1 MKIKYLIVFLIIIS
15 SCNYESSKLNYPKTK
30 IIPVIDD
37 YFGISVTDNYRWLED
52 DKSLETSKWINSQ
65 NKFTFDYLNEIPY
78 RDEINKK
85 IKNLWNYEKLTSPF
99 KEGEFVYY
107 YKNDG
112 LQNQYVL
119 YRKKENN
126 KEEVFLDPNTFSLDG
141 TTSLTGVSFSK
152 NGKLCAY
159 SISEGGSDWRKVMI
173 IDALSKNII
182 EDTIRNVK
190 FSGIQWKNN
199 EGFFYSSYD
208 KPKGSELSE
217 ITDQHKL
224 YYHKIGTSQNKD
236 LLIFGEKQN
245 EKHRYVSGNVTDDGK
260 FLFISVSK
268 STSGNKLYVKK
279 LTKEKSP
286 IINMIDNYKNDTYLL
301 ENDDDL
307 FYLVTNLNAPNKKVV
322 NAKYKNPQS
331 EYWKDFI
338 PESENVLF
346 PSSGGGYIFAKYM
359 INVINKVFQ
368 YNKNG
373 ENLGEIDLPSLG
385 SVYGLYGEKEDVNLY
400 YTFTNYHSPGVIY
413 KYNVNTKKSKIYWEP
428 EIDFKSSDY
437 ISNQVFFES
446 FDGTK
451 IPMIITHKKGIKYDG
466 KNPTMLYGYGGFN
479 ISLSPS
485 FSILNAFW
493 MDQGGVYA
501 VPNLRG
507 GGEFGKEWHLAGTKM
522 NKQNVFD
529 DFISAAEYL
538 FKEKITSSDFL
549 AIRGGSNGGLLV
561 GAVMTQRPDIAKVA
575 LPAVGVLDMLR
586 YHKFTAGAGWSY
598 DYGTS
603 EESNEMFE
611 YLKNYSPLQNVKLGV
626 NYPST
631 LITTADH
638 DDRVVPAHSFKFASE
653 LQEKHNGSNPVL
665 IRIETKAGHGSGTPI
680 SKIIDQYSDIFG
692 FTFYNMG
699 YNVLP
704 EKSKNKLID

>member
-1 MKIKYLIVFLIIIS
+1 MKIKYIIWAFVLIFSCNNESLIID
-15 SCNYESSKLNYPKTK
+15 YPKTK
-30 IIPVIDD
+30 KNPIIDN
-37 YFGISVTDNYRWLED
+37 YYETSVVDNYRWLED
-52 DKSLETSKWINSQ
+52 DKSKETNEWIKSQ
-65 NKFTFDYLNEIPY
+65 NEYTFDYLNKIPFK
-78 RDEINKK
+78 DEIKKK
-85 IKNLWNYEKLTSPF
+85 IESLWNYKKITSPF
-99 KEGEFVYY
+99 KEGLYDYY

-112 LQNQYVL
+112 LQNQYIL
-119 YRKKENN
+119 YRKSENTE
-126 KEEVFLDPNTFSLDG
+126 EEVFLNPNTFSEDG

-159 SISEGGSDWRKVMI
+159 SISEGGSDWRKVII
-173 IDALSKNII
+173 IDALSKKIV
-182 EDTIRNVK
+182 EDTLINVK

-199 EGFFYSSYD
+199 DGFFYSSYD

-217 ITDQHKL
+217 MTDQHKL
-224 YYHKIGTSQNKD
+224 YYHKIGTYQD
-236 LLIFGEKQN
+236 EDILIFGENQN

-260 FLFISVSK
+260 YLFISASN
-268 STSGNKLYVKK
+268 STSGNKLYVKN
-279 LTKEKSP
+279 LNKEKSP
-286 IINMIDNYKNDTYLL
+286 IINMIDNYESDTYLL
-301 ENDDDL
+301 ENNYDK
-307 FYLVTNLNAPNKKVV
+307 FYLVTNLNAPNKKVIKTTY
-322 NAKYKNPQS
+322 NNPQS
-331 EYWKDFI
+331 KYWEDFI
-338 PESENVLF
+338 PETENVLY
-346 PSSGGGYIFAKYM
+346 PSSGGGYFFAKYM
-359 INVINKVFQ
+359 VNVINKVFQ
-368 YNKNG
+368 YDKNG
-373 ENLGEIDLPSLG
+373 KKLGEIKLPSLG
-385 SVYGLYGEKEDVNLY
+385 SVYGLSGKKEDVNLY

-413 KYNVNTKKSKIYWEP
+413 EYNVNSKKSEIYWEP

-451 IPMIITHKKGIKYDG
+451 IPMIITHKKGIEYNG
-466 KNPTMLYGYGGFN
+466 KNPTILYGYGGFN
-479 ISLSPS
+479 ISLNPS

-522 NKQNVFD
+522 NKKNVFN

-538 FKEKITSSDFL
+538 FKQSITSNNFL

-561 GAVMTQRPDIAKVA
+561 GAVMTQRPDLAKVA

-603 EESNEMFE
+603 DESEEMFK
-611 YLKNYSPLQNVKLGV
+611 YLKSYSPLHNIKKNVD
-626 NYPST
+626 YPST
-631 LITTADH
+631 LITTGDH
-638 DDRVVPAHSFKFASE
+638 DDRVVPAHSYKFASE
-653 LQEKHNGSNPVL
+653 LQEKNSGLNPIF
-665 IRIETKAGHGSGTPI
+665 IRIETKAGHGSGTPV
-680 SKIIDQYSDIFG
+680 SKIIDQYSDLYG

-704 EKSKNKLID
+704 KTK